1 MQYPFVA
8 ALMFVTGGHPHIS
21 GRKPPLLPIT
31 HFAQPYIAIGGV
43 SQPAR
48 QPSLLPSPQHIP
60 APNHSPPPLPTDS
73 SIATPFSTHPTPPPP
88 RETEHSQHSSHHD
101 YDHPRHV
108 CVPTPRAYCCPVATW
123 HRFVYSLPQ
132 ARLVRAPASS
142 SERSAAARR
151 ESLTISCMVF
161 CCAVRQRSRLRR
173 MGFSCSLSLGGRS
186 EQVWLDQTTCLGP
199 VFLRGQERGV

>member
-48 QPSLLPSPQHIP
+48 QVSSPRHNISQHPTILPLLFRLIP
-60 APNHSPPPLPTDS
+60 LSPPPSVPILVSIYHLP
-73 SIATPFSTHPTPPPP
+73 STIYHREAPPPP

-101 YDHPRHV
+101 YDHHRHV

-123 HRFVYSLPQ
+123 HRFVYSPPE

-142 SERSAAARR
+142 SELQR
-151 ESLTISCMVF
+151 
-161 CCAVRQRSRLRR
+161 AVRS
-173 MGFSCSLSLGGRS
+173 GSS
-186 EQVWLDQTTCLGP
+186 
-199 VFLRGQERGV
+199 